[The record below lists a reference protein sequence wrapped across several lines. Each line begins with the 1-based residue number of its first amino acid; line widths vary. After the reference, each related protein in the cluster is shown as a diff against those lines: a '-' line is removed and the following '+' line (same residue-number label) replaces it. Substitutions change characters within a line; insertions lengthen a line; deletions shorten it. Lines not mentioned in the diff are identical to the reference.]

1 MPIIK
6 IAHILEF
13 SIYLLFTSLAAMN
26 NLFYFG
32 LITGIAILLAFG
44 ADIILA
50 PALIALA
57 VGRKQNNVPPVSVT
71 NAGE

>member
-6 IAHILEF
+6 IALILEF
-13 SIYLLFTSLAAMN
+13 SIYLLFTTLASMN

-32 LITGIAILLAFG
+32 LRTGIAILLALG
-44 ADIILA
+44 ADLILA
-50 PALIALA
+50 PALMALA
-57 VGRKQNNVPPVSVT
+57 VGRKQKNVPPVSVT